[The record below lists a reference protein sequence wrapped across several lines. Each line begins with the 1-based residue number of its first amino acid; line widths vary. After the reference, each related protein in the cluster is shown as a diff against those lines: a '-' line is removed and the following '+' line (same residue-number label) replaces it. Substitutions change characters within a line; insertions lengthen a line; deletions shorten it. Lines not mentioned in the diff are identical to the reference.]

1 MARRGRPAAL
11 TRSQAEGAL
20 TLYHLSSC
28 SIDRIARHYKT
39 SHGVIVK
46 IIDGTYQPR
55 EDPPNER
62 YPEEPSSSPAQ

>member
-1 MARRGRPAAL
+1 MARRRRPAAL

-20 TLYHLSSC
+20 RLYQISSC
-28 SIDRIARHYKT
+28 SIDRVARHYKT

-55 EDPPNER
+55 EDPPD
-62 YPEEPSSSPAQ
+62 AQASQEMGT